1 MRVLHVDDERRHPPE
16 ARIRAMAKKKKQ
28 EGNRKRVWRKD
39 IGVRIWEVG
48 VKSRELSGN
57 GRTKETKLVYKS
69 VALLYQF
76 KIDMDSIINYASFV
90 SFATSYLIQ
99 NASCT

>member
-1 MRVLHVDDERRHPPE
+1 MDDEQRHLTE
-16 ARIRAMAKKKKQ
+16 DRTRAMTGGKNKQ
-28 EGNRKRVWRKD
+28 EGNRKIIWRKD
-39 IGVRIWEVG
+39 IGVKIWEVG
-48 VKSRELSGN
+48 VKIRELSGN

-76 KIDMDSIINYASFV
+76 KIDMDSIINSASFV
-90 SFATSYLIQ
+90 SLATSYLIQ